1 MDTTLLE
8 QFPNHLLQWFMTKGL
23 IILAILLMMYVGF
36 LILRRFIKRLQSY
49 IAGTFPDQGQVQRVQ
64 TLTNVFG
71 DFLWVL
77 IAGIGIMIIL
87 SQLGIDLAPFLVA
100 AGVGGIAI
108 GFGAQSLVKDI
119 ISGFFILLE
128 DQIRV
133 GDVVTIADV
142 SGQVEDVG
150 LRTIMLRDGSGH
162 VHIVPNGTVTT
173 VTNMTKGFSRYVF
186 DIGVAYRE
194 NVDDVMATLHDIA
207 NTLQQDPKFSADIVQ
222 PFEMLGVDQ
231 FADSAVIIKCRIT
244 TKPLRQWAIGR
255 EMNRRIKMMF
265 DERGIEMP
273 FPHRTLY
280 WGDQQQPQVN
290 GQTHVQP
297 VHS

>member
-1 MDTTLLE
+1 MDTTMLE
-8 QFPNHLLQWFMTKGL
+8 QLPNQMFNWILTKGL
-23 IILAILLMMYVGF
+23 IILAILVTMSVGF
-36 LILRRFIKRLQSY
+36 LVLRRLIKRLQLY
-49 IAGTFPDQGQVQRVQ
+49 IERTFPDQGQVQRVQ

-71 DFLWVL
+71 DFVWVL
-77 IAGIGIMIIL
+77 VAGIGIMTIL

-128 DQIRV
+128 DQFRV
-133 GDVVTIADV
+133 GDVVTIAGV
-142 SGQVEDVG
+142 SGLVEDVNM
-150 LRTIMLRDGSGH
+150 RTMVLRDNAGN

-173 VTNMTKGFSRYVF
+173 VTNMTKDFSRYVF

-194 NVDDVMATLHDIA
+194 NVDDVMQVLNDIA
-207 NTLQQDPKFSADIVQ
+207 NGLQQDPHFASDIVE

-231 FADSAVIIKCRIT
+231 FSDSAVVIKCRIT
-244 TKPLRQWAIGR
+244 TKPCRQWNIGR
-255 EMNRRIKMMF
+255 EMNRRIKITF
-265 DERGIEMP
+265 DARGIEMP

-280 WGDQQQPQVN
+280 WGDQQQPQRN
-290 GQTHVQP
+290 GQTALEP
-297 VHS
+297 VLS

>member
-1 MDTTLLE
+1 MDTTRFE
-8 QFPNHLLQWFMTKGL
+8 QIPLQAFAWLITDGTL
-23 IILAILLMMYVGF
+23 IIIILGVMYVGF
-36 LILRRFIKRLQSY
+36 FLLKQMLKRLQAFIEGSV
-49 IAGTFPDQGQVQRVQ
+49 PDQGQVQRAN
-64 TLTNVFG
+64 TLTNVLG
-71 DFLWVL
+71 DLMRVV
-77 IAGIGIMIIL
+77 ISVVGSMTIL
-87 SQLGIDLAPFLVA
+87 SQLGINLGPLLVA

-150 LRTIMLRDGSGH
+150 LRTIALRDFSGN
-162 VHIVPNGTVTT
+162 VHTVPNGTITT
-173 VTNMTKGFSRYVF
+173 VTNMTKDFSRYVF

-194 NVDDVMATLHDIA
+194 DVDEVMGIIKEIAT
-207 NTLQQDPKFSADIVQ
+207 TLQGDPIFGPDILE
-222 PFEMLGVDQ
+222 PLEMMGVDQ
-231 FADSAVIIKCRIT
+231 FSDSAVVIKCRIT
-244 TKPLRQWAIGR
+244 TKPIRQWAVGR
-255 EMNRRIKMMF
+255 EMNRRIKKMF
-265 DERGIEMP
+265 DAKGIEIP

-280 WGDQQQPQVN
+280 WGDRQQPRGN
-290 GQTHVQP
+290 GQSALEP